1 MFIRYDIPQCF
12 ICRCSGTKQTK
23 TLRMQLRTDDDK
35 GDTTKRND
43 NSSQTTTTTTPP
55 TMKVVIEHVYGAP
68 SAQHVLTNDA
78 ASPPA
83 LNPPTKLACPTGTH
97 PTSSA
102 SCNIPK
108 RTCSA
113 KPMPPAKP
121 DYLRTT
127 VANIRT
133 ASLEAPRKACGGTR
147 SLLSKKGVCQ
157 AAFAN
162 PSSSSEQNEEQ
173 RSSSVVSAPPNS
185 ITGDDVQKSANSA
198 RDSVGA
204 SACGRCT
211 GIGLTEL
218 EGDLCSKAAQA
229 LSTKQAF
236 RSAAH
241 SNEEIKKPTVKP
253 PPPPKLTAS
262 PRAEMTQS
270 SDGGQKSS
278 TRAQSTSPFVQQP
291 TSEVEMASM
300 ALSNVEVTHTEVTS
314 PASSNS
320 GDLYQ
325 MMPSSVETKDDRE
338 QTKSPRFQR
347 YIDGDEIPR
356 VPSIPPPSPP
366 KLPPHNSLDDDDLYE
381 EIEQVISFRGACSD
395 AELTDGNRCGCE
407 DSVCA
412 VDSIPASCSMQE
424 VDCCGEGC
432 STGGYVQEDTFAKSI
447 HLGGGEQANNKR
459 KFRHGLGTFNLRK
472 SSSARRPMSTLEFDK
487 LLRIKSDIQLNITKK
502 VGQIKLKVTSAAQ
515 EKQRRERATSMFYVN
530 PSELKTDEGV
540 MARIE
545 FPLDEECIYGDDWSS
560 EEEDDGQHSYP
571 NEVGEICGQNAEMGS
586 SSAHELSMLSEIE
599 RELNIKLSSSS
610 LPDVVPKSESNVAS
624 VTTSGGNDE
633 SSEDVRMSKRQSTVS
648 SAPLVDKSVGSIE
661 ELRNHKL
668 RATPNGY
675 ETVVSY
681 LPSPT
686 CQISFSST
694 YLARCNKRLM
704 VINNSALILLEEWV
718 SSKVCDGNF
727 LNKN

>member
-1 MFIRYDIPQCF
+1 MSSLKLSRFALVVEQCEF
-12 ICRCSGTKQTK
+12 DCILLSNIVDVNCHRCSGTKQTK

-241 SNEEIKKPTVKP
+241 SSEEIKKPTVKP

-381 EIEQVISFRGACSD
+381 EIEQVISFRLLLYLYASNQAGQVCSRD
-395 AELTDGNRCGCE
+395 TQTSVLLLNLVLAALRRLSFRDIAHPIAHAPGFRLLIN
-407 DSVCA
+407 SVC
-412 VDSIPASCSMQE
+412 VDLPE
-424 VDCCGEGC
+424 
-432 STGGYVQEDTFAKSI
+432 
-447 HLGGGEQANNKR
+447 
-459 KFRHGLGTFNLRK
+459 
-472 SSSARRPMSTLEFDK
+472 
-487 LLRIKSDIQLNITKK
+487 
-502 VGQIKLKVTSAAQ
+502 
-515 EKQRRERATSMFYVN
+515 N
-530 PSELKTDEGV
+530 PV
-540 MARIE
+540 
-545 FPLDEECIYGDDWSS
+545 
-560 EEEDDGQHSYP
+560 
-571 NEVGEICGQNAEMGS
+571 
-586 SSAHELSMLSEIE
+586 
-599 RELNIKLSSSS
+599 
-610 LPDVVPKSESNVAS
+610 
-624 VTTSGGNDE
+624 
-633 SSEDVRMSKRQSTVS
+633 
-648 SAPLVDKSVGSIE
+648 
-661 ELRNHKL
+661 
-668 RATPNGY
+668 
-675 ETVVSY
+675 
-681 LPSPT
+681 
-686 CQISFSST
+686 
-694 YLARCNKRLM
+694 
-704 VINNSALILLEEWV
+704 
-718 SSKVCDGNF
+718 
-727 LNKN
+727 